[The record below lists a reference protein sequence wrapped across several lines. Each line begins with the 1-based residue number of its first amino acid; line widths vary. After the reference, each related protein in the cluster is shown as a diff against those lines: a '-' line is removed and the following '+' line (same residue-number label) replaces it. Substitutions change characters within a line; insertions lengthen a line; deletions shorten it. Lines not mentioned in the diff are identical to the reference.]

1 MKKQEDMKLGGRCVE
16 GTHRELEE
24 CVKSE
29 YNQNVLYTCMEFP
42 KIIELKYYFKM
53 YNHVYAIRLYP

>member
-1 MKKQEDMKLGGRCVE
+1 MCWGDPQ
-16 GTHRELEE
+16 ELEE

-53 YNHVYAIRLYP
+53 YNHVYAICLYP